1 VTQPVSSIPERL
13 RSITPADSAAA
24 DFGTRELVA
33 VREIVHSFLTAG
45 RPEEV
50 YQFALDRVSPL
61 VGATFACVYLIDDGS
76 ELMRLAAVHKWPEH
90 FTSFLGQMRVRV
102 GFGPSG
108 EAASERRAIEVL
120 DIFEDPTLEDW
131 QEVATELGFRSFVA
145 LPLQTSESVVG
156 AVTFYFASSKS
167 ISLETRQ
174 LMRTVAD
181 QMAAAAEKARLIE
194 DLKRANAALSAS
206 NAQLERQY
214 ADVVEARRIK
224 DEFLANISH
233 ELRTPLTAVI
243 GYISLMQEGLAGPI
257 TDEQQRTLEQVKD
270 SSDELLTLIGDL
282 LELTALKRGTLDA
295 AFTAVDP
302 RVPMQDAIASAKGKR
317 DNVTLEI
324 RQPDIVPS
332 IVSDRRTIAKALK
345 ALIENAFKFTKDG
358 SVRVSLSVAEDRVT
372 YTIAD
377 TGIGIPAHAHEL
389 VFEEFRQADGT
400 TTREFG
406 GSGLGLALARRLA
419 HLVQG
424 EVTLVSSSN
433 EGSTFTLEVPLN
445 RSS

>member
-1 VTQPVSSIPERL
+1 VSSIPERL

-61 VGATFACVYLIDDGS
+61 VGATFACVYLIDGGS
-76 ELMRLAAVHKWPEH
+76 ELMRLAAVHKWPER
-90 FTSFLGQMRVRV
+90 FTSFLGQMRVRL
-102 GFGPSG
+102 GYGPSG

-120 DIFEDPTLEDW
+120 DIFEDPTLQDW

-145 LPLQTSESVVG
+145 LPLQTSDSVVG
-156 AVTFYFASSKS
+156 TVTFYFASSKS

-243 GYISLMQEGLAGPI
+243 GYISLMQDGLAGPI
-257 TDEQQRTLEQVKD
+257 NEEQQRTLEQVKE

-282 LELTALKRGTLDA
+282 LELTALKRGALDA
-295 AFTAVDP
+295 TFTSLDP
-302 RVPMQDAIASAKGKR
+302 RVPMQDALASAKGKR
-317 DNVTLEI
+317 DHVTLEI

-345 ALIENAFKFTKDG
+345 ALIENAFKFTKEG
-358 SVRVSLSVAEDRVT
+358 SVRVTLSLADNRVV
-372 YTIAD
+372 YTVAD
-377 TGIGIPAHAHEL
+377 TGIGIPPNAHEL

-400 TTREFG
+400 MTREFG
-406 GSGLGLALARRLA
+406 GSGLGLSLARRLA

-424 EVTLVSSSN
+424 EVKLVSSSN
-433 EGSTFTLEVPLN
+433 EGSTFTLDVPVE
-445 RSS
+445 RRTVAR